1 LLIDFSI
8 EIFQTFHH
16 HILIKNSYLKNR
28 VKRFVQQGASY
39 CDTLTLFIPLLLL
52 TLSLIWISIL
62 NSVAANA
69 QQTQG
74 SPIGIK
80 ITSPS
85 AGQNIPI
92 STQNGSTVSNLT
104 VSGTSTDNN
113 NTDCQVSVIVN
124 GIKPYQPAI
133 ALGSDGKDDY
143 SKWNFSLTPQYHAI
157 IKEGPS
163 NKITAKLAC
172 SPNLVKWYSL
182 NVTGITSSSSLSSR
196 NVVSPHLVRTPNNLT
211 AITTNRVNDKP
222 ASNTSM
228 INITSPAPHQE
239 IPIGSKITIYG
250 TSKANFQMDCKVYTK
265 KNNLPFQNATA
276 TGSKGANDY
285 STWKS
290 TYADDEGLITSGDT
304 NNLTAMLSCYKN
316 QNTTSDHMSTIKSGK
331 QLTAYANVNIIGIN
345 KAPVAVAKIEDKK
358 VNEGEKVILNGAG
371 SKDPNG
377 DSLTYLWKQTGGFPD
392 DLDIAGSNK
401 AKAKITIPEDLIK
414 DTKFTFELTVIDPY
428 GERSTDSVFVV
439 AIGNTKPVADAGN
452 DKKAVRGDEV
462 TLDGTH
468 SHDRDPRGKIISYVW
483 KGTGGN
489 NKPIY
494 LQNPDQPVTT
504 FTVPLVQKDTTFE
517 FALTV
522 TDDEGAK
529 DQDKVNVEVKGN
541 TKPVADAGNDKKA
554 VRGDEVTLD
563 GTHSHDLDK
572 TGRIV
577 SYKWD
582 QIGGGVNVELQNPD
596 QPVTTFTVPLV
607 QKDTTF
613 EFALTVTDD
622 EGAKDQDKVKVQ
634 VNAPL
639 SLSPIKNLEQA
650 LSGIEVPPLP

>member
-1 LLIDFSI
+1 
-8 EIFQTFHH
+8 
-16 HILIKNSYLKNR
+16 
-28 VKRFVQQGASY
+28 
-39 CDTLTLFIPLLLL
+39 
-52 TLSLIWISIL
+52 
-62 NSVAANA
+62 
-69 QQTQG
+69 
-74 SPIGIK
+74 
-80 ITSPS
+80 
-85 AGQNIPI
+85 
-92 STQNGSTVSNLT
+92 
-104 VSGTSTDNN
+104 
-113 NTDCQVSVIVN
+113 
-124 GIKPYQPAI
+124 
-133 ALGSDGKDDY
+133 
-143 SKWNFSLTPQYHAI
+143 
-157 IKEGPS
+157 
-163 NKITAKLAC
+163 
-172 SPNLVKWYSL
+172 
-182 NVTGITSSSSLSSR
+182 
-196 NVVSPHLVRTPNNLT
+196 
-211 AITTNRVNDKP
+211 
-222 ASNTSM
+222 
-228 INITSPAPHQE
+228 
-239 IPIGSKITIYG
+239 
-250 TSKANFQMDCKVYTK
+250 MDCKVYTK

-290 TYADDEGLITSGDT
+290 TYADDEGSITSGDT

-428 GERSTDSVFVV
+428 GERSTDSVFVD

-468 SHDRDPRGKIISYVW
+468 SHDRD
-483 KGTGGN
+483 
-489 NKPIY
+489 
-494 LQNPDQPVTT
+494 
-504 FTVPLVQKDTTFE
+504 
-517 FALTV
+517 
-522 TDDEGAK
+522 
-529 DQDKVNVEVKGN
+529 
-541 TKPVADAGNDKKA
+541 
-554 VRGDEVTLD
+554 
-563 GTHSHDLDK
+563 K

-577 SYKWD
+577 SYKWE
-582 QIGGGVNVELQNPD
+582 QISGGVNVDLQNPD
-596 QPVTTFTVPLV
+596 EPVTTFTVPLV